1 MSKELGALRGV
12 YTNYGARPLGGSAG
26 VQKTEGG
33 SNEITFELMAGDL
46 LNAGYAVP
54 VPANYLV
61 VVDSILLE
69 VETVF
74 AASSTADLSIGGGA
88 GLTTKLPLTV
98 AGLSSKVT
106 TGLANLSGTTASS
119 VTITANAN
127 AIASAAGKAKVVL
140 SYKAI

>member
-33 SNEITFELMAGDL
+33 SNEITFELMAGEL

-61 VVDSILLE
+61 DSILLE
-69 VETVF
+69 VEAVF
-74 AASSTADLSIGGGA
+74 AASSTADLSIGGGS

-106 TGLANLSGTTASS
+106 TGLGNLSGTAASS

-127 AIASAAGKAKVVL
+127 AIASAAGKAKVVVG
-140 SYKAI
+140 YKAI

>member
-33 SNEITFELMAGDL
+33 SNEITFELMAGEL
-46 LNAGYAVP
+46 LNSGYAVP
-54 VPANYLV
+54 VPANYL
-61 VVDSILLE
+61 VDSILLE

-74 AASSTADLSIGGGA
+74 AASSTADLSIGGGS

-106 TGLANLSGTTASS
+106 TGLGNLSGTAASS

-127 AIASAAGKAKVVL
+127 AVASAAGKAKVVVG
-140 SYKAI
+140 YKAI

>member
-33 SNEITFELMAGDL
+33 SNEITFELMAGEL
-46 LNAGYAVP
+46 LNSGYAVP
-54 VPANYLV
+54 VPANYL
-61 VVDSILLE
+61 VDSILLE

-74 AASSTADLSIGGGA
+74 AASSTADLSIGGGS
-88 GLTTKLPLTV
+88 GLTTKLPLAV

-106 TGLANLSGTTASS
+106 TGLGNLSGTAASS

-127 AIASAAGKAKVVL
+127 AIASAAGKAKVVVG
-140 SYKAI
+140 YKAI

>member
-46 LNAGYAVP
+46 LNSGYAVP

-61 VVDSILLE
+61 DSILLE
-69 VETVF
+69 VEAVF

-106 TGLANLSGTTASS
+106 TGLANLSGS
-119 VTITANAN
+119 VTITANAS
-127 AIASAAGKAKVVL
+127 AVASAAGKAKVVVG
-140 SYKAI
+140 YKAI

>member
-33 SNEITFELMAGDL
+33 SNEITFELMAGEL
-46 LNAGYAVP
+46 LNSGYAVP

-61 VVDSILLE
+61 DSILLE
-69 VETVF
+69 VEAVF
-74 AASSTADLSIGGGA
+74 AASSTADLSIGGGS
-88 GLTTKLPLTV
+88 GLTTKLPLAV

-106 TGLANLSGTTASS
+106 TGLGNLSGTAASS

-127 AIASAAGKAKVVL
+127 AIASAAGKAKVVVG
-140 SYKAI
+140 YKAI

>member
-46 LNAGYAVP
+46 LNSGYAVP

-61 VVDSILLE
+61 DSILLE
-69 VETVF
+69 VEAVF
-74 AASSTADLSIGGGA
+74 AASSTADLSIGGGS

-106 TGLANLSGTTASS
+106 TGLGNLSGTAASS

>member
-33 SNEITFELMAGDL
+33 SNEITFELMAGEL
-46 LNAGYAVP
+46 LNSGYAVP

-61 VVDSILLE
+61 DSILLE
-69 VETVF
+69 VEAVF
-74 AASSTADLSIGGGA
+74 AASSTADLSIGGGS

-106 TGLANLSGTTASS
+106 TGLGNLSGTAASS

-127 AIASAAGKAKVVL
+127 AIASAAGKAKVVVG
-140 SYKAI
+140 YKAI